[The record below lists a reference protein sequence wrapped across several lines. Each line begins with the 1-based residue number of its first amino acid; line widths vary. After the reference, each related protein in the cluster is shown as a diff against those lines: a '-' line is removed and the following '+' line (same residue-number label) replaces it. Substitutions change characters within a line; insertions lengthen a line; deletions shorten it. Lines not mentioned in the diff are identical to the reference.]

1 MVWLYVSDLDEEKVA
16 FCLYLCPYLDPEPA
30 GLDVTHA
37 VVDVHE
43 EQLALDKDRVLEGT
57 QAEDVDILGR
67 PEVDNERNE
76 HKDLVALK
84 DHILDSLDRLEGMLQ
99 EVGILVLADLGEL
112 EASVQVLLDKLEEL
126 HVIVVLGEWLEV
138 LVAGLDVDLLEPW
151 QEDILVVGS
160 STADSNHNV
169 LVQLVHM
176 GPEPVQLVQL
186 VVPALLELFV
196 AGQFGV
202 QALLAAV
209 EDKHRLHKDQLEAVK
224 PAEEERLDQVED
236 IHMAHF

>member
-1 MVWLYVSDLDEEKVA
+1 MA
-16 FCLYLCPYLDPEPA
+16 FCLCLCPYLDPEPE
-30 GLDVTHA
+30 GLDVPHA
-37 VVDVHE
+37 VADVHE

-67 PEVDNERNE
+67 QEADNERNE

-138 LVAGLDVDLLEPW
+138 LVAGLDVDLLEP
-151 QEDILVVGS
+151 
-160 STADSNHNV
+160 
-169 LVQLVHM
+169 
-176 GPEPVQLVQL
+176 
-186 VVPALLELFV
+186 
-196 AGQFGV
+196 
-202 QALLAAV
+202 
-209 EDKHRLHKDQLEAVK
+209 
-224 PAEEERLDQVED
+224 
-236 IHMAHF
+236 